1 MPDCNKTIVFF
12 EELARMCT
20 ATNDCTNCDLA
31 KYAKSVG
38 EKHCGNVITQYPSI
52 IIQIVQKWSDA
63 HQLPKPKTY
72 EDELKKLLPASLLY
86 RKNKDGKQEVNL
98 CRQMLFDSE
107 PPYCNGYI
115 VDKVCMKCWN
125 EPYPE
130 QVAGV

>member
-1 MPDCNKTIVFF
+1 MADCMTT
-12 EELARMCT
+12 EEFLSEWQRMCDTVKICMRCDIPVDSITGASCIQFVRKHRET
-20 ATNDCTNCDLA
+20 A
-31 KYAKSVG
+31 
-38 EKHCGNVITQYPSI
+38 IR
-52 IIQIVQKWSDA
+52 IVQKWSDE
-63 HQLPKPKTY
+63 HPLPKPKTY

-86 RKNKDGKQEVNL
+86 RKNMDGKQEVYL

-130 QVAGV
+130 KEVSNE